1 MADKS
6 KIKSPL
12 IKRLLSDTTIGGGL
26 GIEDTEWYTKPR
38 ANVSLTNG
46 KTTVG
51 ASLAKGFSKLYKK
64 NINSEIGINL
74 IRESDKGHVGVEATK
89 VGKNKYV
96 GFNFSK
102 KFNQGGKV
110 QQAYLGKFISGGPGG
125 SNATYRNYYK
135 GMLK

>member
-1 MADKS
+1 MADKE
-6 KIKSPL
+6 KIKSSVM
-12 IKRLLSDTTIGGGL
+12 KKLLSDTTIGGGI

-38 ANVSLTNG
+38 ADLNLTKG

-51 ASLAKGFSKLYKK
+51 ASLAKGFSKIDKR

-74 IRESDKGHVGVEATK
+74 IRESDKGHVGVEAQK

-125 SNATYRNYYK
+125 SNATYRKYYK